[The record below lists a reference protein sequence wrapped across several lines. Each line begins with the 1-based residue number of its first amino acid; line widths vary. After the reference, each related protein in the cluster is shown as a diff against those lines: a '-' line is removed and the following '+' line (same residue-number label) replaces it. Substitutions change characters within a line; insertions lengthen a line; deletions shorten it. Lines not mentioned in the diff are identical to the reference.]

1 MNRLLPLILALLLV
15 LVGAGCG
22 DDTTQPPPA
31 SGDNGLIQ
39 GEIGDAD
46 FEYVIDAAG
55 RPGDPIEGPFV
66 LRGTNLHYDDGLGAL
81 VVDLTVLNRGVF
93 PHAEPIGLTFI
104 DLIPASV
111 TVLNP
116 DNDIHGEGAA
126 IVFAFANDDG
136 VWSPGEASLPRTVQ
150 FGVEP
155 GVSIGFI
162 ARLDIGRTFDGG
174 VIGGL
179 VWDDANENGA
189 LDEGEAGLAGVG
201 VHLYPWSDEEPANTR
216 EIRFAVTGHDG
227 RFAFEHLPAGAYVVS
242 RMVST
247 ADCFPTTPTE
257 IRVLLVE
264 NDGDVAD
271 FLDANFGCVPQVVPP
286 PPLVGTYVEATGK
299 FYEPDVF
306 VVFTLTTAPCPLDTI
321 PPPFTSPDPGDV
333 VPDCPFG
340 TLRGPVTAI
349 GREGYDYK
357 IMNTRVVADAAMIP
371 PPGISVGDRVDVRV
385 HHEGNTAAWIVDSP
399 IEAWDGPHEELRG
412 RIQAFEM
419 DPSGHVRI
427 LVLDTWLTMPDNTVI
442 GR

>member
-1 MNRLLPLILALLLV
+1 MNRLLPLILTLLLV
-15 LVGAGCG
+15 LIGAGCG

-31 SGDNGLIQ
+31 SGDDGLIQ
-39 GEIGDAD
+39 GEIGEAD
-46 FEYVIDAAG
+46 FEYVIDTAG
-55 RPGDPIEGPFV
+55 QPGDPLEGPFV
-66 LRGTNLHYDDGLGAL
+66 LRGTNLHYDEGLGAL
-81 VVDLTVLNRGVF
+81 VVDLTVLNRGIF

-111 TVLNP
+111 TVQNP

-162 ARLDIGRTFDGG
+162 ARLDIGQTFDGG

-179 VWDDANENGA
+179 VWHDANENGA
-189 LDEGEAGLAGVG
+189 LDEGEPGLADVG

-227 RFAFEHLPAGAYVVS
+227 RFAFEHIPAGAYVVS

-271 FLDANFGCVPQVVPP
+271 FLDANFGCVPQVSP
-286 PPLVGTYVEATGK
+286 PPLIGTYVEVTGK

-306 VVFTLTTAPCPLDTI
+306 VVFTFNTAPCPLDTV
-321 PPPFTSPDPGDV
+321 PQPLAGPDPGDV
-333 VPDCPFG
+333 VPDCPVG
-340 TLRGPVTAI
+340 TLRGPVTAL
-349 GREGYDYK
+349 GRDVPSFR
-357 IMNTRVVADAAMIP
+357 IMNTWVTADGAMYP
-371 PPGISVGDRVDVRV
+371 PEGIEIGDRVEARV
-385 HHEGNTAAWIVDSP
+385 QRFDNEPGWLVAFP
-399 IEAWDGPHEELRG
+399 IEEWTGPHEELRG
-412 RIQAFEM
+412 RIEAFEM
-419 DPSGHVRI
+419 DSSGHVRI
-427 LVLDTWLTMPDNTVI
+427 LVLDTWLSVPDITVI
-442 GR
+442 GP